1 MHPDVTRV
9 EVIPPYGLR
18 LAFADGTTG
27 FIDGAR
33 WVLGKTAGVFAAL
46 RDPVEFAKVFVD
58 VEAGTIAWPHEIDI
72 DPDTLY
78 ELAHASPESSET

>member
-1 MHPDVTRV
+1 MHPDVTEV

-18 LAFADGTTG
+18 LSFADGTTG

-33 WVLGKTAGVFAAL
+33 WVVGKTAGVFAAL
-46 RDPVEFAKVFVD
+46 RDPAEFAKVF
-58 VEAGTIAWPHEIDI
+58 VEAGTIAWPNEIDI

-78 ELAHASPESSET
+78 ELAHASSESG

>member
-1 MHPDVTRV
+1 MLTV
-9 EVIPPYGLR
+9 LR
-18 LAFADGTTG
+18 RGRAGIAPFGRCSS

-46 RDPVEFAKVFVD
+46 RDPAEFAKVFVD

-78 ELAHASPESSET
+78 ELAHTSPKSS